1 MGLEVDTASVYIF
14 GDSFCKILNSVDG
27 VQKLCQ
33 RLVVQST
40 CYDARLWDSKHSQV
54 GLFQC

>member
-1 MGLEVDTASVYIF
+1 MGLEVDTASVYVF

-40 CYDARLWDSKHSQV
+40 CYDARLWDSKHS
-54 GLFQC
+54 